1 MGAFVFKQQ
10 KSVQEP
16 SQTKTQPIKNE
27 FINELINSN
36 EIVIFS
42 KSNCSYCHKAKTC
55 LEKNEKKYF
64 SIEID
69 NNKNCPNE
77 DCSRVI
83 QDLILHTQMKTVPQI
98 FYKGKLIGGYT
109 ELEKEI
115 SNGLFSKS

>member
-10 KSVQEP
+10 KTVQESS
-16 SQTKTQPIKNE
+16 SQAQPIKNE
-27 FINELINSN
+27 FINELISSN

-42 KSNCSYCHKAKTC
+42 KSNCSYCHKAKTS
-55 LEKNEKKYF
+55 LDKHEKKF
-64 SIEID
+64 LSIEID

-77 DCSRVI
+77 DCARVI

-115 SNGLFSKS
+115 SNGLFKKS